1 MNPCLVS
8 FCKFTPNLDQTSTK
22 SKFGPFCPQWS
33 LFPHHLSAADHAAL
47 VHRVIPLSTTTT
59 TSSVRPVEG
68 LRIRNIPYGD
78 SGFVVEIDL
87 LDPKLQ
93 HHRRQHDGD
102 KEFVAYLAYLADAHY
117 RGYASGRLVNKLF
130 GHLRVGFREEG
141 RHAFN
146 RAPTVNEQGDHQ
158 PPSAEKVKNAS
169 EFCKNWGIG
178 VTEMPSPKS
187 EAQQM

>member
-1 MNPCLVS
+1 MSLSAKQPYFQTRRLENRSSDLVAS
-8 FCKFTPNLDQTSTK
+8 AGHFLPTICQQQTMPRSSIASSPLSSMTTST
-22 SKFGPFCPQWS
+22 
-33 LFPHHLSAADHAAL
+33 
-47 VHRVIPLSTTTT
+47 
-59 TSSVRPVEG
+59 VRPVEG
-68 LRIRNIPYGD
+68 VRIRNIPYGG

-93 HHRRQHDGD
+93 HHRRQHDSD

-146 RAPTVNEQGDHQ
+146 RAPMANEHDLQ